1 MPGECGCDLPTKCTK
16 LVGNFCKN
24 WPINFPGD
32 SQIGSITYCNKA
44 KIYSYFKIK
53 FWRSLRQISHLR
65 LCISAATAPP
75 CIRNCVH
82 YALASTVHTRALH
95 CTLIDKSHFTT
106 HTHCTHIRTVHTR
119 HPPNH
124 SENHVKITIKFHSFR
139 DITYTIWYAECIS
152 IYIHNIKLYNV

>member
-82 YALASTVHTRALH
+82 YALASTVHTRTLH
-95 CTLIDKSHFTT
+95 CTLAHWQIALYYTYTLYTYPHST
-106 HTHCTHIRTVHTR
+106 HTSPSQSLRKSC
-119 HPPNH
+119 
-124 SENHVKITIKFHSFR
+124 ENHDKISFLSGYYLHNMICR
-139 DITYTIWYAECIS
+139 V
-152 IYIHNIKLYNV
+152 YIHIYTQHQVI